1 MKEIGSEFWKI
12 NNNDL
17 VKKSNIEFFTNLG
30 IDTKFFMSGRTAI
43 DYVLKNIED
52 KIKIVYMP
60 NYCCN
65 SMVQPFI
72 DNGYNIKYYKV
83 DLINKKYYI
92 DEKFNCSIFYG
103 MSYFGYEDSN
113 MDNYIKKFKIKN
125 VIVLE
130 DITHR
135 ILCKK
140 NHCEKSDYLI
150 ASLRKWFPIYTGAIA
165 VNKDYLFKKDI
176 NQYSVDE
183 KLVRYKKEAM
193 NLKQKYISGE
203 TKIDKKKFL
212 ELYNKSNEM
221 IKDYI
226 NKKIDNES
234 LEILKYID
242 IQKYIEQ
249 RVRNVQ
255 VLEKKISEINNV
267 RLLFRYKTR

>member
-12 NNNDL
+12 DNKDL
-17 VKKSNIEFFTNLG
+17 VEKSNIEYFTNLG
-30 IDTKFFMSGRTAI
+30 IDTKFLMSGRTAI
-43 DYVLKNIED
+43 DYVLKNIVD

-183 KLVRYKKEAM
+183 KLVMYKKEAM

-203 TKIDKKKFL
+203 TKIDKKRFL

-249 RVRNVQ
+249 RVKNVQ